1 MRRAGFMAMAAFCAL
16 PAFAQE
22 ADTIAPD
29 IGELVATRF
38 ARPAIDAFE
47 DSATA
52 QVAAI
57 AALCAAPGDRAL
69 EEARAAFRS
78 LVPAWGKV
86 SVLRFGPLQA
96 ENRFERLFFWPD
108 PRGVILRQVQGLL
121 AEEDASAAD
130 TAALAGKS
138 VAVQGLPALEFL
150 LVGGGSDDLAS
161 GAAFRCAYAGA
172 VAANV
177 AAVAGSLREGWA
189 EGTAFHASFTAPAAD
204 RDPYRSTAE
213 VAGEVVKALST
224 ALQFVRTAE
233 LLPALG
239 ETADDARGKR
249 APFWRSDTTFDF
261 AAAQVDG
268 MIGLLEAAGF
278 TDHGDALATGLA
290 ASIRFELR
298 NARRALESVAAPA
311 EQAFEDEEDRGRI
324 GFAMLALEGANHT
337 LGEQFS
343 AAIGLTMG
351 FNALDGD

>member
-1 MRRAGFMAMAAFCAL
+1 MKRAVLMAVAAFWAL
-16 PAFAQE
+16 PALAQE
-22 ADTIAPD
+22 TGLIAPD
-29 IGELVATRF
+29 IGERVTTQF
-38 ARPAIDAFE
+38 ARPAIDGFE
-47 DSATA
+47 DAAKA
-52 QVAAI
+52 QAAAI
-57 AALCAAPGDRAL
+57 DALCAAPGDRAL
-69 EEARAAFRS
+69 DNARAAFRD

-108 PRGVILRQVQGLL
+108 PRGVILRKVQGLV
-121 AEEDASAAD
+121 AGEDASAAD
-130 TAALAGKS
+130 PAALAGKS

-150 LVGGGSDDLAS
+150 LVGSGSDDLAS

-172 VAANV
+172 VAGNIAGI
-177 AAVAGSLREGWA
+177 AAGLREGWA
-189 EGTAFHASFTAPAAD
+189 EGTAFHASFTAPAAE

-233 LLPALG
+233 VLPALG
-239 ETADDARGKR
+239 ETVEDARGKR

-261 AAAQVDG
+261 VAAQVDG
-268 MIGLLEAAGF
+268 MIGLMEAAGF
-278 TDHGDALATGLA
+278 PDHGDALATGLA
-290 ASIRFELR
+290 SSIRFELR
-298 NARRALESVAAPA
+298 NAKRALEDVAAPA
-311 EQAFEDEEDRGRI
+311 EQAFENEEDRGRI
-324 GFAMLALEGANHT
+324 GFAMLALEGANQM